1 MRTRRQAKD
10 DVGLQNKI
18 RDIQLKKE
26 ALVKQVEQA
35 QAQAAGKNGT
45 QHDQNSDE
53 LRDLLNKL
61 NEVEQEEASLSA
73 EHGNLGQEPDAYD
86 MDIDPAVPD
95 FAQTRDET
103 LPTNDGDPAVK
114 VEDAEEAGEAPQAGG
129 SIIPKSTGRAN
140 PPIQST
146 EPRARSDPVPAIQVD
161 DDDDDGV
168 LVDMQSLSISTDGV
182 ADAWFRQRGTQ
193 AIVRLG
199 PKRYP
204 KYVVRPGK
212 GYSTANLQEVSD
224 AESRITSIKT
234 KDRTGKYQRLYGKDY
249 IAGYDGVAI
258 VGNGVVTSSSRAPTT
273 YIKVKWEGIREEHA
287 HLCRNGK
294 NWTTKTDLEEI
305 IGEDIAYKVIRRLWD
320 VQEKCHAE
328 WEDSQMG
335 RRSVDRS
342 PTPCPH
348 DVYQE
353 VRGVRAPEVYRGS
366 TVKREEG
373 PLFMP
378 GPYRKEGIPLASGVQ
393 PSSNSPPPAAGSLTL
408 GAAEAAEANGS
419 AAHSHG
425 QDSSGNLDA
434 DEQKP
439 KTFSERQYL
448 ENMKQ
453 DLGLESLRNEDLGQ
467 YMEQMALARA
477 KFDVYR
483 GEMERRGYVLVH

>member
-10 DVGLQNKI
+10 DVELQNKI

-35 QAQAAGKNGT
+35 QAQAAGENGA
-45 QHDQNSDE
+45 QHDQNSNE

-61 NEVEQEEASLSA
+61 NEAEQEEASFSA
-73 EHGNLGQEPDAYD
+73 EHGNLGQKPDAYD
-86 MDIDPAVPD
+86 MDIDPAVPS

-114 VEDAEEAGEAPQAGG
+114 VEDAEEAGEAPQVGG
-129 SIIPKSTGRAN
+129 SIAPQSTGKAN

-146 EPRARSDPVPAIQVD
+146 KPRGQSDQVPAIQVD

-182 ADAWFRQRGTQ
+182 ADAWFSERGTK

-204 KYVVRPGK
+204 KYVVRTGEW
-212 GYSTANLQEVSD
+212 YSTGNLQEVSD

-234 KDRTGKYQRLYGKDY
+234 KDKTGKIQRLYGKAN

-258 VGNGVVTSSSRAPTT
+258 VGNGVVTSYLQAPTT
-273 YIKVKWEGIREEHA
+273 YVKIKWKGIREEHA

-294 NWTTKTDLEEI
+294 NWTSKTDL
-305 IGEDIAYKVIRRLWD
+305 
-320 VQEKCHAE
+320 
-328 WEDSQMG
+328 DSQMG

-342 PTPCPH
+342 PTPCPL

-353 VRGVRAPEVYRGS
+353 IRKVRAPEAHRGP
-366 TVKREEG
+366 TVKGEER
-373 PLFMP
+373 PSVMP
-378 GPYRKEGIPLASGVQ
+378 GPYPKEANPLASRVRT
-393 PSSNSPPPAAGSLTL
+393 SNHSPPPAAGSPTP
-408 GAAEAAEANGS
+408 GATEAAEASGS

-425 QDSSGNLDA
+425 QDRSGNPDA

-467 YMEQMALARA
+467 YMEQMALVRA

-483 GEMERRGYVLVH
+483 GEMERWGYVLVY